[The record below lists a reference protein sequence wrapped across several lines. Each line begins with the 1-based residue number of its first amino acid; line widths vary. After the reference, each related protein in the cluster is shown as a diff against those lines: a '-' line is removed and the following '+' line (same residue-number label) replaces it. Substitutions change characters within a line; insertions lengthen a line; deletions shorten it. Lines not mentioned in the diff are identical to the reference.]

1 MLEPSVS
8 IDFGSERLIPNLT
21 DGLIYGVVPH
31 VVSVKKSEDVVSDR
45 RGCNIDVNDGSGVD
59 LTVIGGAIEGKPPF
73 YKGVRSIEV
82 GPDVTRRRFT
92 AGVSSD
98 TERDERRP
106 SVMLD
111 VTVLTGRT
119 LDSAVMTTRAEMYH

>member
-1 MLEPSVS
+1 
-8 IDFGSERLIPNLT
+8 
-21 DGLIYGVVPH
+21 VPH

-45 RGCNIDVNDGSGVD
+45 RGRNVDVNDGSGVD
-59 LTVIGGAIEGKPPF
+59 LTVIGGAIERKPPF

-98 TERDERRP
+98 TERDERLSRF
-106 SVMLD
+106 
-111 VTVLTGRT
+111 
-119 LDSAVMTTRAEMYH
+119 